1 MAHDVVFQRLV
12 EILAEFVKD
21 PKVLEKVNG
30 GTRIVEDLGV
40 NSARLIDIV
49 LVVEDEYDIELDD
62 DTLNAMRTIDDAVK
76 AIVLEQESDG
86 E

>member
-12 EILAEFVKD
+12 EILTEFVKD